1 MKMTCNI
8 VRDLVPSFVD
18 EICSE
23 DSRELINE
31 HIQTCKSCRDYL
43 ESMKKPLLSI
53 DLDNENDIIK
63 AQKPFKKINMIFRI
77 KICIVALAAIVM
89 TLIGAMIAIEVRS
102 VSDFIFPQ
110 QMAVVNEENDVE
122 SWEAILPDG
131 NQYLNYNSIF
141 YKKMI
146 TNNAN
151 STGSIKMRILDEN
164 GTIIMDNLV
173 IEPGVSINL
182 KKLKNNKNYI
192 VEIWVDTG
200 WYLLCFN

>member
-18 EICSE
+18 KICSE

-31 HIQTCKSCRDYL
+31 HIQTCKSCKDYL
-43 ESMKKPLLSI
+43 ESMRKPLLSI
-53 DLDNENDIIK
+53 KLINENDIIK
-63 AQKPFKKINMIFRI
+63 AQEPFKKINMIFRI
-77 KICIVALAAIVM
+77 KIFIAILAAIAM
-89 TLIGAMIAIEVRS
+89 TLVGAMIAIEVGA
-102 VSDFIFPQ
+102 VSNFIFPQ
-110 QMAVVNEENDVE
+110 QMAVINEEDEME
-122 SWEAILPDG
+122 SWSPILLGG

-146 TNNAN
+146 TNHAN

-164 GTIIMDNLV
+164 GTIIMDDLV
-173 IEPGVSINL
+173 IEPGISINL

-200 WYLLCFN
+200 WYMLCFN

>member
-43 ESMKKPLLSI
+43 ESMRKPLLSV

-77 KICIVALAAIVM
+77 KICIVALTAIVI
-89 TLIGAMIAIEVRS
+89 TLIGAMIAIEVRG

-110 QMAVVNEENDVE
+110 QMAVVNKENDVE

-151 STGSIKMRILDEN
+151 STGSIKMRILDED
-164 GTIIMDNLV
+164 GTIIMDNQV

>member
-43 ESMKKPLLSI
+43 ESLRKPLLSI
-53 DLDNENDIIK
+53 NLTNENDKIK
-63 AQKPFKKINMIFRI
+63 AQKPFKKLNMIYRI
-77 KICIVALAAIVM
+77 KIFIVALTAIVM
-89 TLIGAMIAIEVRS
+89 TLIGAMIAVEVET
-102 VSDFIFPQ
+102 VSNFIFPQ
-110 QMAVVNEENDVE
+110 QTAVINEENEMD
-122 SWEAILPDG
+122 SWRAILPDG

-151 STGSIKMRILDEN
+151 STGSIKMRILDED
-164 GTIIMDNLV
+164 GTIIMDDLV
-173 IEPGVSINL
+173 IEPGISIDL
-182 KKLKNNKNYI
+182 KKLENNRNYI

-200 WYLLCFN
+200 WYMLCFN